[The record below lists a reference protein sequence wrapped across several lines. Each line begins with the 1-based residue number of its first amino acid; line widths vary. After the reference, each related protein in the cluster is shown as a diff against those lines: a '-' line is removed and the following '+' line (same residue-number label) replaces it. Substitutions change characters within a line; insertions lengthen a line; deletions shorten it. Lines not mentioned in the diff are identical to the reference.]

1 MLFKIFLKI
10 TLLLIFSAS
19 VFGQE
24 VDVKGKVRDALTDDA
39 LEFANVALLSRIDSS
54 LITGATADL
63 NGNFGFKAKRGQYLL
78 RVGFIGYD
86 NFYKTVEVKDN
97 QLNLGILK
105 LNPGEKTLDEVT
117 VTGVTSMFESDIDK
131 RVYNVEN
138 NILAEGGTASQL
150 LNTLPSIQINEEG
163 GISMRG
169 SGNVLIYIN
178 GRPSNLSS
186 EETENI
192 LSQFP
197 ANSIKSVEL
206 ITNPSSRYD
215 AQGVGGIINIIL
227 KKNVKL
233 GWNGQVNSSIGTR
246 DKYQAGVNLNY
257 GSEKWTFNSSYN
269 FQSRRI
275 FELSESLRTTVGDE
289 FSPFLDQDFDT
300 RNRNQNHLINLG
312 LDHHFNEN
320 VTLGVYSRFSNSSRD
335 RTRIYNQRYQDA
347 QRNLDSLFVR
357 TLTEDQS
364 SFNLEVGTTLD
375 YDIDT
380 LGQKLYATFSYA
392 YNEQDRIEYFDQ
404 RFFDNGNAEIDS
416 KRQDQIYG
424 RPQESDL
431 FIGQLDYT
439 KPFGN
444 GGRLETGIKG
454 TFSYFRPLQ
463 TFEQLNLNTNEYVQN
478 DTIANRFDFEE
489 KVIGGYGI
497 YRNNHNK
504 IGYQVG
510 LRAEQTF
517 TDGLDQNSGINYVN
531 EYFNLFPSLFVTYE
545 VAPESEFT
553 VNYSRRINRPSWGQ
567 FAPFYNAQDLLNT
580 RLGNPNLRPEFT
592 DSYELGYSKGWA
604 QWLLSSTVYH
614 RRTTDAMTRVISL
627 LQDNAAV
634 QLWDNA
640 NWRRDTGL
648 EMIHQLEFASN
659 LDLTLTGNFFYSQ
672 LNGENIRENFNNSNF
687 TWTVT
692 MLGNWVIPNVVNIQ
706 LMADY
711 RGPIILPQGE
721 IEPIYGL
728 DLGIRR
734 DILKNRA
741 TVSVNI
747 SDLFNTR
754 VYRIQTDDIEFSQSR
769 FFNQETRIGT
779 LSFVYRFGGF
789 KSKEETKG
797 VKYSD
802 DPF

>member
-1 MLFKIFLKI
+1 MFSKVTLISIFILCFFRI
-10 TLLLIFSAS
+10 AAA
-19 VFGQE
+19 Q
-24 VDVKGKVRDALTDDA
+24 VDVKGKIRDASSSEA
-39 LEFANVALLSRIDSS
+39 LEFANVALLSLSDSS
-54 LITGATADL
+54 IVTGATADL
-63 NGNFGFKAKRGQYLL
+63 EGNFNFKANPGNYLL
-78 RVGFIGYD
+78 RIGFIGYT
-86 NFYKTVEVKDN
+86 NLFKKIEVKGN
-97 QLNLGILK
+97 QVNLGTLR
-105 LNPGEKTLDEVT
+105 LEPGEEMLDQVT
-117 VTGVTSMFESDIDK
+117 VTGVTSMFQSDIDK

-206 ITNPSSRYD
+206 ITNPSARYD

-227 KKNVKL
+227 KSNVKI
-233 GWNGQVNSSIGTR
+233 GWNGQVNTSIGTR
-246 DKYQAGVNLNY
+246 DKYQAGFNLNY
-257 GSEKWTFNSSYN
+257 GSKKWTFNSSYN
-269 FQSRRI
+269 YQSRRL
-275 FELSESLRTTVGDE
+275 FELSESLRSTTSTE

-312 LDHHFNEN
+312 LDHYFNDKL
-320 VTLGVYSRFSNSSRD
+320 TLGVYSRFSNSSRD
-335 RTRIYNQRYQDA
+335 RTRIYNQRYQNA
-347 QRNLDSLFVR
+347 TRELDSLFVR
-357 TLTEDQS
+357 TMTEDQS

-375 YDIDT
+375 YDLDT

-392 YNEQDRIEYFDQ
+392 YNEQDRTEFFDQ
-404 RFFDNGNAEIDS
+404 RFLDNSNSEIDS

-431 FIGQLDYT
+431 FIGQLDYS
-439 KPFGN
+439 KPMQ
-444 GGRLETGIKG
+444 GGGLIEAGVKG
-454 TFSYFRPLQ
+454 TFSYFRPAQ
-463 TFEQLNLNTNEYVQN
+463 TFEQFNFNTNEFVQN

-497 YRNNHNK
+497 YRSK
-504 IGYQVG
+504 LEKLGYQVG

-517 TDGLDQNSGINYVN
+517 TEGLDYNSDITYIQD
-531 EYFNLFPSLFVTYE
+531 YFSLFPSLFITYE
-545 VAPESEFT
+545 LGQEEEFLI
-553 VNYSRRINRPSWGQ
+553 NYSRRINRPSWGQ

-592 DSYELGYSKGWA
+592 DSYEVGYNKGWA

-614 RRTTDAMTRVISL
+614 RRTADAMTRVISL
-627 LQDNAAV
+627 LEDNAAV

-648 EMIHQLEFASN
+648 EMIHQLEFVSN

-672 LNGENIRENFNNSNF
+672 INGENIRENFNNSNF

-692 MLGNWVIPNVVNIQ
+692 MLGNWVIPDIVNVQ

-711 RGPIILPQGE
+711 RGPVVLPQGE
-721 IEPIYGL
+721 IDPIYGI

-734 DILKNRA
+734 DLWNNRA
-741 TVSVNI
+741 SVSLNI

-754 VYRIQTDDIEFSQSR
+754 VFRVQTNDVEFSQTR

-789 KSKEETKG
+789 KSKEEKQD